1 MRFPNITRFLTG
13 VAIPVSSLRSRFS
26 CGIGEFPDL
35 VLLGEWCRRTGLD
48 LIQILPVNDTGFDP
62 SPYNARSAFALNP
75 VYIRL
80 EDLPGWEICRDDIR
94 EARLRFEAPE
104 KLQYRAVLDFKL
116 AMLERIFRRNLAAIS
131 ADKLLRQ
138 WMHANPWLDT
148 YAEYAGEKNSLFY
161 GWIQFHLERQLTAA
175 AHALNAMGIALKGD
189 IPILL
194 SPQSAD
200 VQFNPSLFNTSLRV
214 GAPPDMF
221 SKDGQNWRFPS
232 FRWQEMERD
241 DYAWWRNRV
250 DRASRFFHACRI
262 DHVLGFFRVWVI
274 PESVD
279 SAALGFYEPA
289 KRISGDVLSQE
300 AGLEAH
306 EIEELVQSHA
316 FVRTE
321 TGYAPAWYWHH
332 SPVLMKLDD
341 RSGGRLRALIHAY
354 WNGQEEPWREHGRR
368 VLGIIAESTDM
379 LLCGEDLGVIPNCVP
394 EVLDELNILGL
405 RVERWSDRNGR
416 LCNPS
421 DYPRLTVS
429 TTSTH
434 DSSTLRCWWQEHG
447 WNRLE
452 YFASL
457 NLPGDCPDYL
467 TTEVCAAI
475 VERQLNSNSLIV
487 VFPLQDLF
495 ALHYDLRTMDPH
507 AERINVPGVESENN
521 WTYRMKLPIE
531 ALLAYDSYNDYLL
544 GFITRRRN
552 KMLSGIPSLQ
562 TV

>member
-13 VAIPVSSLRSRFS
+13 VAIPVSSLRSKSS

-35 VLLGEWCRRTGLD
+35 VLFGDWCRRTGLD

-94 EARLRFEAPE
+94 DARQRFEAPE
-104 KLQYRAVLDFKL
+104 KLQYQAVLRFKL
-116 AMLERIFRRNLAAIS
+116 AILERIFKHNHAAIS
-131 ADKLLRQ
+131 ADNSLRQ
-138 WMHANPWLDT
+138 WMRANPWLVT
-148 YAEYAGEKNSLFY
+148 YTEYAGQKTDLFY

-175 AHALNAMGIALKGD
+175 AQALDALGIALKGD

-200 VQFNPSLFNTSLRV
+200 VHFNPSLFDTSLRV

-232 FRWQEMERD
+232 FRWPEMQRD
-241 DYAWWRNRV
+241 DYAWWRSRV
-250 DRASRFFHACRI
+250 ERASRFFHACRI

-279 SAALGFYEPA
+279 SAALGFFEPA
-289 KRISGDVLSQE
+289 KRISGDVLSKE
-300 AGLEAH
+300 FGLKAH
-306 EIEELVQSHA
+306 EIEDLVQSHA
-316 FVRTE
+316 LVRTE

-332 SPVLMKLDD
+332 SPALMRIDD
-341 RSGGRLRALIHAY
+341 KSGGKLRALIHAY

-368 VLGIIAESTDM
+368 VLGAIAESTDM
-379 LLCGEDLGVIPNCVP
+379 LLCGEDLGVIPGCVP
-394 EVLDELNILGL
+394 EVLEDLDILGL
-405 RVERWSDRNGR
+405 RVERWSDKNGQ
-416 LCNPS
+416 LCNPI

-447 WNRLE
+447 WNRHQ
-452 YFASL
+452 YFAGL
-457 NLPGDCPDYL
+457 HLPGNCPDYL

-475 VERQLNSNSLIV
+475 VERQMKSNSLIAV
-487 VFPLQDLF
+487 LPLQDLF

-507 AERINVPGVESENN
+507 AERINVPGVESDNN

-531 ALLAYDSYNDYLL
+531 ALLAYDAYNDYVK

-552 KMLSGIPSLQ
+552 RTLSGIPSLQ